1 MAKPEDIPLEF
12 SPGSNRSPEA
22 IRGFANQLRVTVAD
36 LASKLQPFP
45 AFLGMSTLQAI
56 ELELPPGAGF
66 QLPSGLGCVVVLP
79 NGEISELDLRLIP
92 GAVGPAEVD
101 HVEQFTELDLPP
113 ELYIAYATMAI
124 QLLQVEIAR
133 QSESQ

>member
-101 HVEQFTELDLPP
+101 HVGEISRADPQFLSNPP
-113 ELYIAYATMAI
+113 Y
-124 QLLQVEIAR
+124 
-133 QSESQ
+133 